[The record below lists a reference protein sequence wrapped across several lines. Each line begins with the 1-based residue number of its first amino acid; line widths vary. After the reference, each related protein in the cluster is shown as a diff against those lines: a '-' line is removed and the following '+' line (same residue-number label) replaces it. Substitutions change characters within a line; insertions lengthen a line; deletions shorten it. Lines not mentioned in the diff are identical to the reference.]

1 MNVGVSVKNYMIGV
15 LVKMTICGILA
26 HVTVNAIKHVK
37 LMSVK
42 ILFFLEDVCMYNPLA
57 SNMIS
62 YGEKTVN
69 ILLITGMIIIK

>member
-26 HVTVNAIKHVK
+26 RVTVNAIKHVK

-42 ILFFLEDVCMYNPLA
+42 ILFFLEDVC
-57 SNMIS
+57 
-62 YGEKTVN
+62 
-69 ILLITGMIIIK
+69 IIIH

>member
-1 MNVGVSVKNYMIGV
+1 MIGV

-26 HVTVNAIKHVK
+26 RVTVNAIMHVK

-42 ILFFLEDVCMYNPLA
+42 ILFFLEDVCMYNPLV

-62 YGEKTVN
+62 YGEKTIN